1 MRLPGL
7 SNPASISFSTNSTPC
22 LCTTFGSPK
31 IAQEGKSGLLLPPG
45 HRRSCPGMPT
55 HQSLRRKRRPSL
67 LHHKRFFLSISS
79 AGRCAL
85 PRTLHR
91 SHRRSCSG
99 RDSMDTPGNILHH
112 DRLKVTATTLSGMI
126 SVAQTAASWHAR
138 DPTHVPMMRAVPT
151 CNVHPLRLADLHKVL
166 PRQFDRAL
174 IRLGPGQE
182 EESVREITRTQCG
195 IWALGDLGT
204 REFCSETR
212 RKRAVTE
219 RPGHT
224 LGEGTINGQTALS
237 PNKIHL

>member
-1 MRLPGL
+1 MRRKGDLPFSNTNASFPPSRLPG
-7 SNPASISFSTNSTPC
+7 AARC
-22 LCTTFGSPK
+22 RVLC
-31 IAQEGKSGLLLPPG
+31 IALTVVLAVVGIAWRHL
-45 HRRSCPGMPT
+45 
-55 HQSLRRKRRPSL
+55 
-67 LHHKRFFLSISS
+67 
-79 AGRCAL
+79 A
-85 PRTLHR
+85 
-91 SHRRSCSG
+91 
-99 RDSMDTPGNILHH
+99 NILHH
-112 DRLKVTATTLSGMI
+112 DRLKVTATSLSGMI
-126 SVAQTAASWHAR
+126 SMAQTAASWHAETYRCTCER
-138 DPTHVPMMRAVPT
+138 DPTDVPMMRAVPT

-212 RKRAVTE
+212 RKKVITE
-219 RPGHT
+219 RPGHN